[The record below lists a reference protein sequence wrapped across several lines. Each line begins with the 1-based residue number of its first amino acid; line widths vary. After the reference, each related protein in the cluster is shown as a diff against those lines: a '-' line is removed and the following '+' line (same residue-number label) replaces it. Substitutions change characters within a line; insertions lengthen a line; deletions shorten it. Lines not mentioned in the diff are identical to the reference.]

1 MMIQTGPW
9 RSFFFSYD
17 LILILFSGLGRPA
30 LEDGSCFSLVWFVSA
45 RWMNGTLC
53 NRKPPKVEEDD

>member
-17 LILILFSGLGRPA
+17 LILILLSRLGVPA
-30 LEDGSCFSLVWFVSA
+30 LEDGSCFSLVWFVSV
-45 RWMNGTLC
+45 RWRNGTLLQQ
-53 NRKPPKVEEDD
+53 KAPKG